1 MSEEILTAIKK
12 ANKRIGEEIRK
23 SNAEGLAPFYTED
36 TVLLP
41 PNSENIYGRK
51 ATKEYWGGALTQM
64 GLKDLVLETVEVFGS
79 GETVTEV
86 GNYTLKMQP
95 EGQDPIEDKGKYL
108 VVWKQT
114 DEGLKLHRDIWNSN
128 FPPP

>member
-23 SNAEGLAPFYTED
+23 SNAEGLATFYTED
-36 TVLLP
+36 TVLLI
-41 PNSENIYGRK
+41 PNNKSIYGRK
-51 ATKEYWGGALTQM
+51 ATKEYWGRALTQM
-64 GLKDLVLETVEVFGS
+64 GLKDLILETVEVFGS

-108 VVWKQT
+108 IVWKQT

-128 FPPP
+128 FPTP